1 MKSKV
6 KEAITPLTRSK
17 LANPHSH
24 TPMSERLAN
33 RESIDFRENHT
44 VVDVDDGFIKVTP
57 IDTSKTHTYIDSEY
71 AEQFLTEVH
80 SKPTE
85 AAKQRNKQAQALL
98 HRLQR

>member
-33 RESIDFRENHT
+33 RESIDLRENHT
-44 VVDVDDGFIKVTP
+44 VVDVDDGLVKIIP
-57 IDTSKTHTYIDSEY
+57 IDISKTHTYIGSEY
-71 AEQFLTEVH
+71 TEQFINEVN

-85 AAKQRNKQAQALL
+85 AAKERNKQAQALL
-98 HRLQR
+98 HKLQR